1 MACYGL
7 HEAVHNG
14 GNYRRPMAGL
24 GEGVFRGKSGDKF
37 AAYAEVCMVFM
48 PNKEAVSNYV

>member
-48 PNKEAVSNYV
+48 PNKRIQPF